1 MEKVSLPPSLV
12 VDRYDLHCDLQRGC
26 LICCHEVSCVGFEG
40 FLCLDIVL
48 SLLKFYKLLG

>member
-12 VDRYDLHCDLQRGC
+12 VDRYDLHCDLQGGF
-26 LICCHEVSCVGFEG
+26 LFVVTKFSCVGFEG

>member
-12 VDRYDLHCDLQRGC
+12 VDRYDLHFDLQR
-26 LICCHEVSCVGFEG
+26 VSDLFSQGFLCRVCEG

-48 SLLKFYKLLG
+48 SLLKFYKVLG